1 MEIFLEIIKIRII
14 ILLLLNIEYKYVSI
28 LIGFIKFFIVNDVYK
43 ISVFIFVDVMILLGY
58 YLLKDEIINW
68 LNLFCRILVVVFIF
82 LLFGGSVFGYV

>member
-28 LIGFIKFFIVNDVYK
+28 LSVFIKFFIVNDVYK

-58 YLLKDEIINW
+58 YLLKDEIIN
-68 LNLFCRILVVVFIF
+68 
-82 LLFGGSVFGYV
+82 